1 MPISGEIKE
10 IVACENLRC
19 PDCAKEYHQRL
30 EGFWMEN
37 GDGNGYDIVG

>member
-30 EGFWMEN
+30 EGFWT
-37 GDGNGYDIVG
+37 DDTK